1 MKILVLGPG
10 CMKCNKLFAEAEKAV
25 AETGASVELE
35 KVEKIDEIMK
45 HGVMITPALV
55 IDGAVKCSGKVPSA
69 AEIAVW
75 IREAAG

>member
-10 CMKCNKLFAEAEKAV
+10 CMKCSKLFAEAEKAV
-25 AETGASVELE
+25 ADTGFDVELE
-35 KVEKIDEIMK
+35 KEEKIDEIMK

-55 IDGAVKCSGKVPSA
+55 IDGKVVCSGKVPSA
-69 AEIAVW
+69 EEISKW

>member
-1 MKILVLGPG
+1 
-10 CMKCNKLFAEAEKAV
+10 MKCNKLFAEAEKAV
-25 AETGASVELE
+25 AEAGVSVELE

-69 AEIAVW
+69 SEIAGW